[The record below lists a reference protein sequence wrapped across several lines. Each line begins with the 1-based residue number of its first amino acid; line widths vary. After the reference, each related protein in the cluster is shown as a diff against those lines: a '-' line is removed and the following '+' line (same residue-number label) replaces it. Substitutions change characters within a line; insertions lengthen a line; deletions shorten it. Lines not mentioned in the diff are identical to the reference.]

1 MALKVETFFMLGKEF
16 PRACFVWEVK
26 LKNLHILVVERS
38 CAPDLVISRVLL
50 K

>member
-26 LKNLHILVVERS
+26 LKNLHVLVERS